1 MEHHNEATAGQIRT
15 GEIPAGTDEGK
26 RLAQGRF
33 LDELPG
39 AAFAIITLIWVVS
52 MFAGLIW
59 RDMPA
64 EMMARYPM
72 LAQAFTSA
80 HALAAMSRATAAA
93 GLVKTA
99 LGAFDP
105 RRPV

>member
-1 MEHHNEATAGQIRT
+1 MEHNNEATVGQIRT
-15 GEIPAGTDEGK
+15 GEITAGTDEGK

-52 MFAGLIW
+52 MLARLIW

-64 EMMARYPM
+64 EMMARYQT
-72 LAQAFTSA
+72 LAQAFTSV
-80 HALAAMSRATAAA
+80 HALAVMSRATAAA